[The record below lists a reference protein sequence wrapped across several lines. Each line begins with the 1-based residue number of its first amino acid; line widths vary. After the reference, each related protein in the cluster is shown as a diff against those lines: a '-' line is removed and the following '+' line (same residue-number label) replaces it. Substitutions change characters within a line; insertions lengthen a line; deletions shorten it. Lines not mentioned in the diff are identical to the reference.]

1 MWRNTATQL
10 KPGGKLV
17 NIRATGNLNE
27 EYAASGRY
35 GISVSDLTPF
45 PGGMQYEVHCHV
57 DPPFQFGSH
66 LLDKHADLSSDI
78 NYRNGL
84 GDLERLKAEDT
95 EVVKEDEGFWADF
108 LKAPCMGVFEARK
121 P

>member
-17 NIRATGNLNE
+17 NIRATGHLDE
-27 EYAASGRY
+27 EYAVSGKY

-45 PGGMQYEVHCHV
+45 PGGMQYQVHYHI

-95 EVVKEDEGFWADF
+95 EVVKEDERFWADF